1 MGQQQIDQQYYADR
15 AMVERHMSNT
25 ASDPNI
31 ALIHKQLA
39 DRYEALAADIGQPR
53 PKLTIAVGGRTS
65 PQQCL
70 PETDLRRNAKSGGLP
85 LARRWP

>member
-1 MGQQQIDQQYYADR
+1 MAHRQTDQQYYADR

-39 DRYEALAADIGQPR
+39 DRYEALAADVSQPR
-53 PKLTIAVGGRTS
+53 RKLTIAVGG
-65 PQQCL
+65 
-70 PETDLRRNAKSGGLP
+70 
-85 LARRWP
+85 